1 VKYTKT
7 FAKAYQDIYE
17 NAAAREIDAYAN
29 KLGRSSMDYTMF
41 KKSADLLKKKD
52 FKALGKHI
60 HGSDTSPR
68 EYVMSVMNK
77 KDPASFKKIYGNQTG
92 FLATMKP
99 IGLKEEDDHEVSMA
113 IGQVKVMQERLSTIM
128 SFLSSKGDDYNI
140 EGWVQSYITSAEESL
155 TTIADYLDKNPKVQ
169 KEEKLQEQ
177 EEPIKKEQPKKDP
190 EVLEKQ
196 ISDLKAQ
203 LALAKQKIE
212 NEKNKVAKP
221 EPNPE
226 TGEIPLRTGLANAIL
241 SIKDNKKAEINKSKQ
256 TSKQIRSLARES
268 LDVIR
273 ESDASDKAKSMGL
286 DYMSFGRYGKKG
298 KVTHKSM
305 GGTLTAVD
313 KDEKPIK
320 EPEPKSDEP
329 KKDAAPTDAD
339 EIKLKS
345 KNFLRDLE
353 KGNLEDDDGV
363 IEIDMDDDGQGAM
376 AASELAAKQ
385 GLTDL
390 ASDLEDV
397 AMAVQDSDPDVA
409 QALLQDIEA
418 KNSGKEIEAK
428 VQSQKADKAI
438 DLVTAQDYSASNI
451 NNMVTDLT
459 STFDIIRK
467 MVDSDKTEGNPGSGN
482 MNSSKG
488 FRPEVIDTLQS
499 LGDVSDRI
507 EDVIDDVEDEKTKSK
522 LQSVLDEIEFVTDE
536 NADHDNYTKPH
547 KVNGSIEAI
556 QDILKDFK
564 SVKEQFMSFRK
575 KMMREEEGEA
585 ILTDKDLTKKPE
597 LKDILA
603 VKKKEKKIK
612 VGGQSKIEV
621 NPKADIGQYSGGT
634 KVNTGNLH

>member
-1 VKYTKT
+1 MTKYTKT
-7 FAKAYQDIYE
+7 FAD
-17 NAAAREIDAYAN
+17 
-29 KLGRSSMDYTMF
+29 S
-41 KKSADLLKKKD
+41 
-52 FKALGKHI
+52 
-60 HGSDTSPR
+60 
-68 EYVMSVMNK
+68 
-77 KDPASFKKIYGNQTG
+77 
-92 FLATMKP
+92 
-99 IGLKEEDDHEVSMA
+99 LKEVREPKVVKEDYEVSMA
-113 IGQVKVMQERLSTIM
+113 IGQLKTIQERVGKIM
-128 SFLSSKGDDYNI
+128 DFLSGKSDDYNM
-140 EGWVQSYITSAEESL
+140 EAWLQSKITSAE
-155 TTIADYLDKNPKVQ
+155 DKLNSVANYVTNNPEITEA
-169 KEEKLQEQ
+169 KEE
-177 EEPIKKEQPKKDP
+177 IKEQDGSKIGPAGKIALAKEKDQDA
-190 EVLEKQ
+190 LEAQ
-196 ISDLKAQ
+196 IVDLKGR
-203 LALAKQKIE
+203 LALAQQKIE
-212 NEKNKVAKP
+212 NEKNKAVKP
-221 EPNPE
+221 VPNPE
-226 TGEIPLRTGLANAIL
+226 TGEVPLQTGLAHAIL
-241 SIKDNKKAEINKSKQ
+241 KIKDDAERDQRKTKQ
-256 TSKQIRSLARES
+256 VSKQIKKLSRES
-268 LDVIR
+268 LDVVT
-273 ESDASDKAKSMGL
+273 ESDASDKAKGMGL
-286 DYMSFGRYGKKG
+286 TYMKFGRYGKDG
-298 KVTHKSM
+298 KVTHKSI
-305 GGTLTAVD
+305 GGSLTAVD
-313 KDEKPIK
+313 KDEKPVK
-320 EPEPKSDEP
+320 EPKSAKPKDEP
-329 KKDAAPTDAD
+329 KKDAAPADAD

-353 KGNLEDDDGV
+353 KGNLENDDGM

-564 SVKEQFMSFRK
+564 SVKEETVSYRIKSFK
-575 KMMREEEGEA
+575 GFKP
-585 ILTDKDLTKKPE
+585 LTEDELTAKDLTKKPSLDDV
-597 LKDILA
+597 LKKGT
-603 VKKKEKKIK
+603 KKKEIK
-612 VGGQSKIEV
+612 VGGKTKIEI
-621 NPKADIGQYSGGT
+621 NPDVEIGNFSGGMKT
-634 KVNTGNLH
+634 NNGNLH